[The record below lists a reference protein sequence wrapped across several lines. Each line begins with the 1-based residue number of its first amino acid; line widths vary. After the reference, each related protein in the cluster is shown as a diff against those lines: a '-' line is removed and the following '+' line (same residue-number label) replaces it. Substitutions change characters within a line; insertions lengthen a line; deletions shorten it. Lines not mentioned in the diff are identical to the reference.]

1 MKIGLIAIEADR
13 FLQRLN
19 FRRKAHFYGR
29 HIGELLFEPL
39 DALVKLRC
47 VHPLV
52 QHTRALIDGP

>member
-39 DALVKLRC
+39 DPIVARCVQALVQL
-47 VHPLV
+47 L
-52 QHTRALIDGP
+52 LL